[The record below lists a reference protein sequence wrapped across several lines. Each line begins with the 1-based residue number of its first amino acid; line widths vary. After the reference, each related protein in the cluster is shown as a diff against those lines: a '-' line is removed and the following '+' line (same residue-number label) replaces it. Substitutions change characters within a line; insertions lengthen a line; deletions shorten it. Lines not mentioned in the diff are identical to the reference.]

1 MNIVLYYAP
10 NACSLVPYVT
20 LTEAGAEFEARSLDF
35 RKRQHFSPEYLNV
48 NPRHKVPV
56 LVVDGRVLTENVAI
70 QVWIAR
76 TFPDAGLLPDEPW
89 QEAQAI
95 SILAWCASGIHPAL
109 SRINNPAKTCDVT
122 DSGPSVRALA
132 EKELLESYHIADSM
146 LSGRNFFFN
155 RFTAADAHFFWTFRR
170 GTQFGLDLS
179 TFKNCQAHFARMQ
192 ERPSVRK
199 VLAYEADVLAEFAAV
214 A

>member
-1 MNIVLYYAP
+1 MEILLYYAP

-20 LTEAGAEFEARSLDF
+20 LTEAEAEFEVRPLDF
-35 RKRQHFSPEYLNV
+35 RKRQHFSPEYLDV
-48 NPRHKVPV
+48 NPRHKVPA

-76 TFPDAGLLPDEPW
+76 TFPAAGLLPTDAW

-95 SILAWCASGIHPAL
+95 SILAWCASGMHPAL
-109 SRINNPAKTCDVT
+109 SRINNPAKTCET
-122 DSGPSVRALA
+122 PDSGGSVRALA
-132 EKELLESYHIADSM
+132 ERELFESYRIADGM
-146 LSGRNFFFN
+146 LAGRAFFFD
-155 RFTAADAHFFWTFRR
+155 RFTATDAHFFWAFRR

-179 TFKNCQAHFARMQ
+179 AFKNCQAHFARMQ

-199 VLAYEADVLAEFAAV
+199 VLAYEADVLAQFAKV

>member
-1 MNIVLYYAP
+1 
-10 NACSLVPYVT
+10 VT
-20 LTEAGAEFEARSLDF
+20 LTEAEAEFEPRPLDF
-35 RKRQHFSPEYLNV
+35 RKRQHFSPNYLNV
-48 NPRHKVPV
+48 NPRHKVPA

-76 TFPDAGLLPDEPW
+76 TFPAAGLLPTDAW

-95 SILAWCASGIHPAL
+95 SILAWCASGMHPAL
-109 SRINNPAKTCDVT
+109 SRINNPAKTCGT
-122 DSGPSVRALA
+122 PDSGESVRALA
-132 EKELLESYHIADSM
+132 EKELFESYRIADGM
-146 LSGRNFFFN
+146 LAGRAFFFD
-155 RFTAADAHFFWTFRR
+155 RFTAADAHFFWAFRR

-179 TFKNCQAHFARMQ
+179 AFKNCQAHFAHMQ

-199 VLAYEADVLAEFAAV
+199 VLAYEADVLAQFAKV